1 MKQKV
6 IRYKNLF
13 TGEDV
18 EKEYYFSLSR
28 AEIAKMKLAHRGDI
42 VEYFNEIVADK
53 NGAELIEVYEGLLL
67 KSVAVRDGDNLLKTP
82 ELVQQFTGSGA
93 YEELFMELIQSE
105 DAGLSFFAEVFP
117 DGMMEEAQTKQEDDA
132 KSKLSDEELLTM
144 SDDEFMA
151 VAGKN
156 PMKWS
161 KHMTALAM
169 KRKTAA

>member
-1 MKQKV
+1 MKQKI

-28 AEIAKMKLAHRGDI
+28 AEIAKMQLAHRGDI
-42 VEYFNEIVADK
+42 VEYFNEIVEKK

-67 KSVAVRDGDNLLKTP
+67 KAVAVRDGDNLIKTP
-82 ELVQQFTGSGA
+82 ELISQFTGSGA

-105 DAGLSFFAEVFP
+105 DAGLSFFTEVFP
-117 DGMMEEAQTKQEDDA
+117 EGLMEEAQAKQAEA
-132 KSKLSDEELLTM
+132 KKFSDEELLAM

-151 VAGKN
+151 VAGPN

-161 KHMTALAM
+161 QHHTALAM
-169 KRKTAA
+169 KRKTRAA